1 MIEFKGLIRLT
12 NHDSRLVEQ
21 LVNTV
26 TTTNIAG
33 RKIYLGET
41 NKENMINQQKK
52 ALLNSAETKTHSQS
66 KRTMNYL

>member
-1 MIEFKGLIRLT
+1 MIEFKGLTRLT
-12 NHDSRLVEQ
+12 NHDSRLVGQ

-41 NKENMINQQKK
+41 NKENMINQHKK
-52 ALLNSAETKTHSQS
+52 ALLNSAETKTH
-66 KRTMNYL
+66 KV